1 MWLIDRLTNFV
12 SGLGT
17 GKDKA
22 THSAFMM
29 PVLSPAE
36 LHAMH
41 RSDWLARKIVDIIP
55 HDMTREWRAWQAD
68 DAEVEQ
74 IEEAERALGLQQKV
88 TEAMQRARLLGG
100 SGIFIGTGQRDTESE
115 LRPDAIKAG
124 GIAYL
129 HVLSREEIT
138 AGDTVRDVQ
147 SPFYGRPSYYQLSSI
162 GTQVRI
168 HPSRVIPFIGA
179 PIFDRLTTAADP
191 WGDSVLQVVYD
202 AVQNAASSQQHI
214 ASLISEAKL
223 DIIKVPGLSDALS
236 TPEGTKTLTQ
246 RFTLANT
253 LKSTINALLL
263 EGDGQTGET
272 WEQKTI
278 NFAQFPELMRL
289 FLQVAAG
296 AADIPVTRLLG
307 QSPSGLNAT
316 GDGDIRNYYDNVASR
331 QEVELRPVLAPL
343 DEMLIRHALG
353 SRPAEVHYAWS
364 PLWQLDEVQKADIAA
379 KKAATTKVYYDT
391 GLIPLDALAKAA
403 VNQLIEDSVYP
414 GLEAAI
420 AESPEEPGDSAQ
432 TAEERAAAEQMAT
445 ARAAGGGQQQAAD
458 AAPRTLYVSRKVK
471 NAAAILKWARAQGFE
486 TTLAAAD
493 LHVTI
498 AFSREPVDWMAVGE
512 SWSPELKIAAGGPRL
527 MERFGDAT
535 VLLFTANELRWRH
548 EAIKEAGA
556 SWDHPEYQ
564 PHITISYDDRR
575 PLDEIEPYQGEI
587 VLGPEIFAEVDAD
600 WQAKIMDGGGPNADR
615 PFVDAFNPLQPRD
628 PNGRW
633 IDAGARLL
641 AALGLAGQ
649 NAAVHVQ
656 FADVRRPASLGKMV
670 GIDVRG
676 FQHAASN
683 QAMRHTLLEHGNPA
697 IEAAR
702 GQKAITAADFARM
715 PEIVRTGQYAP
726 AKARKFGPPRV
737 EIRATVGGERYFYVA
752 EVRRGKRRLDMISMW
767 KR

>member
-22 THSAFMM
+22 TNNGFVM
-29 PVLSPAE
+29 PVLLPAE

-55 HDMTREWRAWQAD
+55 HDMTREWRSWQAE
-68 DAEVEQ
+68 APQIEK
-74 IEEAERALGLQQKV
+74 IEEAERSLGVQQKV

-100 SGIFIGTGQRDTESE
+100 AGIYIGTGEGDVSSE

-124 GIAYL
+124 GITYL

-138 AGDTVRDVQ
+138 AGDIVRDVM
-147 SPFYGRPSYYQLSSI
+147 SPFYGRPAYYQLTAGS

-168 HPSRVIPFIGA
+168 HPSRIIPFIGA

-202 AVQNAASSQQHI
+202 AVQNAASSQQHV
-214 ASLISEAKL
+214 ASLIPEAKL
-223 DIIKVPGLSDALS
+223 DIITVPNLSDHLS
-236 TPEGTKTLTQ
+236 TDQGTKQLTQ

-253 LKSTINALLL
+253 LKSTINALVL
-263 EGDGQTGET
+263 EGNGTEGEV
-272 WEQKTI
+272 WQQKQIKFDT
-278 NFAQFPELMRL
+278 FPDLLRL

-331 QEVELRPVLAPL
+331 QEVELRPTLAPL

-353 SRPAEVHYAWS
+353 SRPAEVHYTWS
-364 PLWQLDEVQKADIAA
+364 PLWQFDEVQKADIAA

-391 GLIPLDALAKAA
+391 GLIPLDALAKVT
-403 VNQLIEDSVYP
+403 VNQLVEDGVYP

-420 AESPEEPGDSAQ
+420 EESPEEPGDIA
-432 TAEERAAAEQMAT
+432 AEEKAAAEELAMAQAQQP
-445 ARAAGGGQQQAAD
+445 ARKVAD
-458 AAPRTLYVSRKVK
+458 ATPRSLYVSRKVK

-486 TTLAAAD
+486 TTLAAED

-512 SWSPELKIAAGGPRL
+512 SWSPELKIGAGGPRL
-527 MERFGDAT
+527 MERFGEAT
-535 VLLFTANELRWRH
+535 VLLFTASELRWRH

-564 PHITISYDDRR
+564 PHITISYGDRR
-575 PLDEIEPYQGEI
+575 PLDEIDPYQGEI
-587 VLGPEIFAEVDAD
+587 VLGPEIFAEVDED
-600 WQAKIMDGGGPNADR
+600 WQAK
-615 PFVDAFNPLQPRD
+615 V
-628 PNGRW
+628 
-633 IDAGARLL
+633 
-641 AALGLAGQ
+641 
-649 NAAVHVQ
+649 
-656 FADVRRPASLGKMV
+656 
-670 GIDVRG
+670 
-676 FQHAASN
+676 
-683 QAMRHTLLEHGNPA
+683 E
-697 IEAAR
+697 EA
-702 GQKAITAADFARM
+702 
-715 PEIVRTGQYAP
+715 
-726 AKARKFGPPRV
+726 
-737 EIRATVGGERYFYVA
+737 
-752 EVRRGKRRLDMISMW
+752 
-767 KR
+767 